1 MARLKYACDFETT
14 TKLDDCRVWG
24 YGIRQLYNKANL
36 VIGNTM
42 DEFMEWCESVKADLY
57 FHNLKFDGSF
67 IVNWLL
73 HNGFTYSKTPQA
85 RTFNVLISRMN
96 SWYMIDICYG
106 YKGKRKLHTVIYD
119 SLKKLPFTIKEVA
132 KAFNLEVMKGDID
145 YDKERPPGYE
155 ITDEEKEYIKNDV
168 EILAQALEIQFD
180 QGLDKMT
187 NGADALSDFKTTMD
201 KKMFEKNFP
210 VLSLGIDE
218 NIRKAYRGG
227 FTYVNPRFQNQV
239 IEGGIVLD
247 INSMYPAIMM
257 NKELPIGQPLPFSG
271 KYKYDEEY
279 PLYVQHISCEFDVKD
294 DMIPTIQI
302 KKNPMFKA
310 TEYVRST
317 NGERVDLYLS
327 SVDMELFLE
336 HYDVHDIEYG
346 NGFKFRS
353 ATGMFKEYIEKWTEV
368 KVNNT
373 GAIRLLAK
381 LMLNSLYGKFGSNPD
396 VTGKEPYLDEDGSN
410 KFKEAEEEIKDPV
423 YIPMGLFITSYGREQ
438 IIRTAQSVHDRFIY
452 CDTDSVH
459 LTGEEVPEEL
469 KDYIHPTELGKW
481 DLEGYYERG
490 RYLRAKTYAHEYLQ
504 DDGSLKTKVTCAGMP
519 DDLKKEA
526 TIETFE
532 PGFSGYGR
540 LMPKQVEGGVVLVD
554 TIFTLKG

>member
-1 MARLKYACDFETT
+1 MARKKFACDFETT

-24 YGIRQLYNKANL
+24 YGIRELYNKHNL
-36 VIGNTM
+36 LIGNTI
-42 DEFMEWCESVKADLY
+42 DEFMAWCEKTKADLY

-73 HNGFTYSKTPQA
+73 HNGFSYSKKPVA
-85 RTFNVLISRMN
+85 NTFNVLISKMN
-96 SWYMIDICYG
+96 QWYMVDICYG

-119 SLKKLPFTIKEVA
+119 SLKKLPFRIKDIAV
-132 KAFNLEVMKGDID
+132 AFNLEVKKGDID
-145 YDKERPPGYE
+145 YDKERPVGYE

-180 QGLDKMT
+180 QGLTKMT
-187 NGADALSDFKTTMD
+187 NGADALSDFKTTID
-201 KKMFEKNFP
+201 KKVFEKHFP
-210 VLSLGIDE
+210 VLALPIDE
-218 NIRKAYRGG
+218 NIRQAYRGG
-227 FTYVNPRFQNQV
+227 FTYLNPKYANKI

-257 NKELPIGQPLPFSG
+257 NKQLPIGQPVPFTG
-271 KYKYDEEY
+271 AYIEDKDY
-279 PLYVQHISCEFDVKD
+279 PLYVQHISCEFDVKP

-317 NGERVDLYLS
+317 KGERVDLFLS
-327 SVDMELFLE
+327 NVDMALFKE

-373 GAIRLLAK
+373 GAVRLLAK

-410 KFKEAEEEIKDPV
+410 KFQTASEEIKDPV

-459 LTGEEVPEEL
+459 LEGEDVPEEL
-469 KDYIHPTELGKW
+469 LPYIHDTELGKW
-481 DLEGYYERG
+481 DLEGYYNRG
-490 RYLRAKTYAHEYLQ
+490 RYLRAKTYAHEYQ
-504 DDGSLKTKVTCAGMP
+504 NDDGTVRTNVVCAGMP
-519 DDLKKEA
+519 DELKTHA

-540 LMPKQVEGGVVLVD
+540 LMPKQVAGGVVLVD
-554 TIFTLKG
+554 TVFTLKG